1 MDESTPPAADDV
13 HALLERDEHGELALA
28 VDRLRAAT
36 PEERKE
42 AIRSLRAAV
51 EADSAPGAD
60 STVEAGSAVDLQG
73 MAALEPFLDD
83 DERAVRLTT
92 AKLFVAVAEA
102 DPDAVAPAV
111 ESLAARLA
119 DEDEFY
125 YVRARSAEALGYVAL
140 EHPEAVA
147 TPELLAD
154 LRVGLEFDEP
164 EVAEKLAKTL
174 AFVALGDP
182 GRLRHQTGRLAEHLD
197 DGGVLV
203 RYHLTTAL
211 VAVGAVHP
219 GSLADASE
227 ALVARLDDSNP
238 YVRGRAAEA
247 LGLLAEEDDRDTE
260 NPGEDG
266 DEDGGADVPAIPVT
280 ELADLADSD
289 ESFVADRARFAMD
302 QHSLEDAP
310 DQSTGGELPGT
321 IDSVRRSTEAA
332 VDELTSPDADGECPH
347 CGLELPEQG
356 PPMCP
361 RCGAPR

>member
-1 MDESTPPAADDV
+1 MDESTPPPADEEGVPDLVAQADDG
-13 HALLERDEHGELALA
+13 DLASA
-28 VDRLRAAT
+28 VDRLRAAA
-36 PEERKE
+36 PEKRKE

-51 EADSAPGAD
+51 EADSAAEAD
-60 STVEAGSAVDLQG
+60 STVEADPAVDLRG
-73 MAALEPFLDD
+73 VAALAPFLDD
-83 DERAVRLTT
+83 DERPVRLTT

-140 EHPEAVA
+140 EHPDTVA

-164 EVAEKLAKTL
+164 EVAEKLARAL

-197 DGGVLV
+197 DEDVLV

-219 GSLADASE
+219 GNLADATE
-227 ALVARLDDSNP
+227 ALAARLDDSNP

-247 LGLLAEEDDRDTE
+247 LGLLAGAAES
-260 NPGEDG
+260 DG
-266 DEDGGADVPAIPVT
+266 DDDSLPISELA
-280 ELADLADSD
+280 ELADSE
-289 ESFVADRARFAMD
+289 ESFVAERARFVTD
-302 QHSLEDAP
+302 EYPFD
-310 DQSTGGELPGT
+310 DSTGASTASEPLGT
-321 IDSVRRSTEAA
+321 VESVRETTEAA
-332 VDELTSPDADGECPH
+332 TEDLTTPDADGECPH
-347 CGLELPEQG
+347 CGLVLPEQG